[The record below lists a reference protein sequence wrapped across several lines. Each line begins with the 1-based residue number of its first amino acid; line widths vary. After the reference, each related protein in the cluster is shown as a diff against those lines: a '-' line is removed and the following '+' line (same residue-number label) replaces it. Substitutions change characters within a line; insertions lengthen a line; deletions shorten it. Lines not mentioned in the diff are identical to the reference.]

1 MKVFRAVSYTPPWG
15 GAGAGAGPDFSL
27 KGRDMTLDKVELVW
41 EGNDLIIEI
50 GLGSGSNRQLAVH
63 PRSGSIQS
71 DDDDRCI
78 IWALAV

>member
-15 GAGAGAGPDFSL
+15 EAGAGPDFSL
-27 KGRDMTLDKVELVW
+27 KGRDMTLDKVEFVW
-41 EGNDLIIEI
+41 EGNALIIEI

-63 PRSGSIQS
+63 PCSGSIQS
-71 DDDDRCI
+71 DDDDDRCI

>member
-1 MKVFRAVSYTPPWG
+1 MKVFRAVSYTAPWE
-15 GAGAGAGPDFSL
+15 ARAGPDFSL

-41 EGNDLIIEI
+41 EGNALIIEI

-63 PRSGSIQS
+63 PCSGSIHS

>member
-1 MKVFRAVSYTPPWG
+1 MQVLEAQ
-15 GAGAGAGPDFSL
+15 GAMAGPDFSL
-27 KGRDMTLDKVELVW
+27 KGRDMTLDKVELDW
-41 EGNDLIIEI
+41 EGNALIIEI

-71 DDDDRCI
+71 DGDDRCI

>member
-1 MKVFRAVSYTPPWG
+1 
-15 GAGAGAGPDFSL
+15 
-27 KGRDMTLDKVELVW
+27 MTLDKVELVW
-41 EGNDLIIEI
+41 EGNALIIEI

-78 IWALAV
+78 IWALAA

>member
-15 GAGAGAGPDFSL
+15 AAGAGLDFSH
-27 KGRDMTLDKVELVW
+27 KGSRDMTLDKVELVW

-50 GLGSGSNRQLAVH
+50 GLGSSSNRQLAVH

-71 DDDDRCI
+71 DYDDRCI